1 MLTLIISTLISAF
14 IVAVFRFLNKKRKPA
29 IFGIYQQK
37 NKLFW
42 PKFAFMYTILRV
54 RQFLKYLKREHAV
67 EVGKSGDGNIRV
79 HEEDNKLE
87 QKYCLGSNPLAID
100 AVYFNGMSREGDA
113 VICGVA
119 RRPQNIC
126 DAFLY
131 LKLNS
136 EELLLSPNLPD
147 TCLKQTES
155 EGGEYKVNGIEVH
168 NFIPMRTWKLTYN
181 GSMKQKSNPEEYLT
195 VELSLTWSAQW
206 PHFNYDSQ
214 MAPYSMATDMARES
228 WSQDYFKL
236 LKKLHQTHYEQ
247 MGLITGIVKVDG
259 KQYELSMPA
268 VRDHSFGPFR
278 DWRTFHRYVYH
289 FIFLDNGDCM
299 AIGSVSQP
307 AILSHLTIG
316 YFCRKSDQAVFPVEW
331 CDFQLY
337 QHGEKQILPKDYGF
351 MFKAGGD
358 IYTVKVQVDDEDVF
372 YIGKERTSKF
382 YERWSTVDINGVK
395 GRACV
400 EWQYNNVLNVTNK
413 L

>member
-1 MLTLIISTLISAF
+1 MLTLIISTLISAL
-14 IVAVFRFLNKKRKPA
+14 IVEVFRFLNKKRKPA

-42 PKFAFMYTILRV
+42 PKFIFMYTILRV

-79 HEEDNKLE
+79 HEEDKKLE

-181 GSMKQKSNPEEYLT
+181 GSMK
-195 VELSLTWSAQW
+195 
-206 PHFNYDSQ
+206 
-214 MAPYSMATDMARES
+214 
-228 WSQDYFKL
+228 
-236 LKKLHQTHYEQ
+236 LHQTHYEQ
-247 MGLITGIVKVDG
+247 MGVITGIVKVDG
-259 KQYELSMPA
+259 KQYELNMPA

-316 YFCRKSDQAVFPVEW
+316 YYCRKSDQAVFPVEW

-337 QHGEKQILPKDYGF
+337 QHGEMQTLPKDYGF